1 MAFDI
6 NDFDETYRGPFE
18 WDVKRLVASLAVAAI
33 SREFTAKQ
41 RRRITASCAMAYRE
55 TIRRQSELGN
65 LEVWYSHVEITDEL
79 ETIQHELDATMRKRT
94 KDLIRKARS
103 KNNIQALDKLTA
115 VMDGRRRIIANPPL
129 IVPVEDLV
137 DDVAGTY
144 RQLDRRLQSYRE
156 TFQHDKQLLFDSYR
170 PIQLARKVVG
180 VGSVGTRAW
189 IILMEGADETDPL
202 FLQAKEAQASVIA
215 SYVDGETFDNQGRR
229 VVEGQRLMQASSDI
243 FLGWARG
250 MDPDGA
256 KRDLYLRQLRD
267 GKGSAVIEV
276 MSPKGMEL
284 YGRLCGRVLA
294 YAHARAGDRVEIAG
308 YLGSSS
314 AFENAMTEFADAYA
328 VQNTSDHR
336 ALVDAIDSG
345 RVIAQAGV

>member
-1 MAFDI
+1 
-6 NDFDETYRGPFE
+6 
-18 WDVKRLVASLAVAAI
+18 
-33 SREFTAKQ
+33 
-41 RRRITASCAMAYRE
+41 
-55 TIRRQSELGN
+55 
-65 LEVWYSHVEITDEL
+65 
-79 ETIQHELDATMRKRT
+79 
-94 KDLIRKARS
+94 
-103 KNNIQALDKLTA
+103 
-115 VMDGRRRIIANPPL
+115 
-129 IVPVEDLV
+129 
-137 DDVAGTY
+137 
-144 RQLDRRLQSYRE
+144 
-156 TFQHDKQLLFDSYR
+156 
-170 PIQLARKVVG
+170 
-180 VGSVGTRAW
+180 
-189 IILMEGADETDPL
+189 
-202 FLQAKEAQASVIA
+202 
-215 SYVDGETFDNQGRR
+215 
-229 VVEGQRLMQASSDI
+229 I

-314 AFENAMTEFADAYA
+314 AFENAMSEFADAYA